1 MAYYIVEIKDP
12 VFRET
17 PLTEANF
24 EEDGR
29 LVFGS
34 KVDAEEW

>member
-1 MAYYIVEIKDP
+1 MADYIVEIKDP
-12 VFRET
+12 VFRAT
-17 PLTEANF
+17 PLAEANF

-34 KVDAEEW
+34 KVDAQER